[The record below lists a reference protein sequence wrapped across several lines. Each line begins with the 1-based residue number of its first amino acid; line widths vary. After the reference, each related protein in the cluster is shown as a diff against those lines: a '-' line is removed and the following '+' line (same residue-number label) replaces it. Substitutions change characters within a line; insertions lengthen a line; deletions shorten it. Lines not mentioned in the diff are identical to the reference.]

1 MAYKAAKDRLEHKY
15 GGRRR
20 QIAIY
25 LEELEQ
31 FKQIRLGNSRDLE
44 HFADLLDVAVINLKE
59 AGQNHELRDGTLYTK

>member
-1 MAYKAAKDRLEHKY
+1 MAYEAMMDRLERKY

-31 FKQIRLGNSRDLE
+31 FKQIRIGNSRDLE
-44 HFADLLDVAVINLKE
+44 HFADLLDVAVIAKIT
-59 AGQNHELRDGTLYTK
+59 GNHVVTIPSMDI